1 MNKII
6 IFTFLLF
13 SCLSFSQVTKYRASE
28 MHMNKKGSQGEVTEV
43 MPSVYS
49 EILITKNEEEKR
61 IIFYTNPKKIY
72 DIVSINNAV
81 IEKVNITD
89 FFAVDNYGNEI
100 HILQFDYPYE
110 DKIEFIL
117 ELDSIDIVYNVK
129 KI

>member
-1 MNKII
+1 
-6 IFTFLLF
+6 
-13 SCLSFSQVTKYRASE
+13 
-28 MHMNKKGSQGEVTEV
+28 MNKKDSQGEVTEV